1 MQIPDYALH
10 GQWKEDLDISRHL
23 SLVEWEELSL
33 KVTDN
38 LEKLTTK
45 NPCVQSSQICAVVF
59 LLSLQP
65 RVDRIARAANESGR
79 SRVCVMKR
87 RESPVIDV
95 RDTRPYWATVTTPAA
110 GSKCVRPPPRARH
123 L

>member
-45 NPCVQSSQICAVVF
+45 NPCVHHILRRC
-59 LLSLQP
+59 LSTRLQP